1 MFALELAGVSKR
13 YGGRDALRGI
23 DLALD
28 RGSAL
33 GLLGPNGAGKT
44 TLLRILLG
52 FARPSAGR
60 AELGGRPA
68 GSPASRRGVA
78 YLPER
83 LRLPGR
89 MRVRS
94 FLRLHAELAGLAAAE
109 REREVDAVLEQTGLG
124 DRGGDRIGS
133 LSKGLAQ
140 RVGFAQALI
149 GRPEILLLDEPTSGL
164 DPLGIRDARQWIESA
179 RRRGATVLVS
189 SHVLSEVERTCDR
202 AAILHQGRLVAQGE
216 VAALVRPGESLED
229 AFLRAVSA

>member
-13 YGGRDALRGI
+13 YGGRDALCGI
-23 DLALD
+23 DLALA

-60 AELGGRPA
+60 ASLGGQPA

-94 FLRLHAELAGLAAAE
+94 FLRLHAELAGLTAAE
-109 REREVDAVLEQTGLG
+109 REREVDAVLEQTGLA

-133 LSKGLAQ
+133 LSKGLTQ

-189 SHVLSEVERTCDR
+189 SHVLSEVERTCDH

-216 VAALVRPGESLED
+216 VAVLVHPGESLED